1 MNIFTLTPIFH
12 TMPRQKK
19 LEKSHITKNAMK
31 LFWKK
36 GYHQTSVQ
44 DLVDQIGINRASLYE
59 MYDGKEGI
67 FKESFLHYTNK
78 VNKKINLI
86 FSNCKSVKSGFDDF
100 INFVV
105 EDLLKNSNGCLISNS
120 YAELLPTESNIS
132 KTLVQTRN
140 IWVSQILHIL
150 NVAKKNNEL
159 IDSNCDLESISNAL
173 YMSITGICTISK
185 TKVDKRNLKF
195 TLDLFKNKI
204 LFK

>member
-1 MNIFTLTPIFH
+1 M
-12 TMPRQKK
+12 
-19 LEKSHITKNAMK
+19 
-31 LFWKK
+31 
-36 GYHQTSVQ
+36 
-44 DLVDQIGINRASLYE
+44 
-59 MYDGKEGI
+59 
-67 FKESFLHYTNK
+67 
-78 VNKKINLI
+78 
-86 FSNCKSVKSGFDDF
+86 
-100 INFVV
+100 
-105 EDLLKNSNGCLISNS
+105 LKNSNGCLISNS
-120 YAELLPTESNIS
+120 YAELLPTESDIS

-140 IWVSQILHIL
+140 VWVSQILHIL